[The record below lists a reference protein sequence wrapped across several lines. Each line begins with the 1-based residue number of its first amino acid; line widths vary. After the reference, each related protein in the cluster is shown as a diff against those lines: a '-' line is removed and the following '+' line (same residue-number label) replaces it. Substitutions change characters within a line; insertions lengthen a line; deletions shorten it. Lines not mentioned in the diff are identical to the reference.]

1 MTQTKVQFHD
11 EFEVDFHAN
20 ESNDETL
27 CSREEWAKR
36 HQDKTLEVY
45 CDMHPSAPECK
56 VFDE

>member
-1 MTQTKVQFHD
+1 MTQSTYVDHD

-20 ESNDETL
+20 ETNDETL
-27 CSREEWAKR
+27 SSKEEWAKR
-36 HQDKTLEVY
+36 HRDKTLDVY